1 MNTTVANTV
10 VINNNNDIISKPTAG
25 EYQYIRE
32 TNNYQQQSFNNGLI
46 NNKLDLNV
54 SGTIKLTSDRGNSVD
69 IDLNKLLNN
78 PSFINQLTTMISNE
92 MNKRSNFGVGKDY
105 NSVSHIMGGASS
117 RSVLNATTNGAK

>member
-1 MNTTVANTV
+1 MM
-10 VINNNNDIISKPTAG
+10 
-25 EYQYIRE
+25 
-32 TNNYQQQSFNNGLI
+32 